1 MEICLIWAEGPNR
14 EIGKNNTLPWHV
26 PEDLQYFKRMTMGA
40 PLIMGRR
47 TFESL
52 PGKLP
57 GRQLIVLSRGPRATV
72 GGCPAVQA
80 ASLEDAILMAASL
93 KAARC
98 FVIGGASVYE
108 QALPWAHRVFRTRL
122 DGAVPGADA
131 FAPQLPDTFFLAH
144 QTSWQQSV
152 SGTHFQMQEW
162 KRRESVFQQGTS

>member
-14 EIGKNNTLPWHV
+14 EIGKNNSLPWHV
-26 PEDLQYFKRMTMGA
+26 PEDLKHFRKTTMSA

-52 PGKLP
+52 PSDLP
-57 GRQLIVLSRGPRATV
+57 GRQLIVLSRSPVAP
-72 GGCPAVQA
+72 GCSAVHA

-93 KAARC
+93 QSVRC

-122 DGAVPGADA
+122 DSVVPDADA
-131 FAPQLPDTFFLAH
+131 YAPALTKDFSLEHETN
-144 QTSWQQSV
+144 WQRSV
-152 SGTHFQMQEW
+152 SGALFQIQEW
-162 KRRESVFQQGTS
+162 TRTTTERKHA